1 MTTEQNFNDEIS
13 NSSLPEEAFEDA
25 YIEAIEVC
33 EELQAAGIDTS
44 SHELR
49 H

>member
-1 MTTEQNFNDEIS
+1 MNAYATDEIS
-13 NSSLPEEAFEDA
+13 SLDETAIEDA
-25 YIEAIEVC
+25 LIEAIETC